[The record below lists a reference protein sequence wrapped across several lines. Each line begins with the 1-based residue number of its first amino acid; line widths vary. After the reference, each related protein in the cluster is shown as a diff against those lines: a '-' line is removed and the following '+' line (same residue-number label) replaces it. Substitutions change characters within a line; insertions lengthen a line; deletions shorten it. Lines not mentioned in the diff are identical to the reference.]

1 MVYLRDMLGRSAFVL
16 SEACYVSCVLTVN
29 VCLTGHA
36 LSIQRDSKGPGG
48 EAWSIVFFLALSA
61 PNSEIWE
68 HINVN
73 WRQQEPDF
81 KAVMASD

>member
-1 MVYLRDMLGRSAFVL
+1 MSH
-16 SEACYVSCVLTVN
+16 SVLTVN
-29 VCLTGHA
+29 VCLTGHDS